1 MSNYNTSM
9 KSYQFAMETF
19 ASMAMDQPPADRM
32 DYRKAAMEAIT
43 GPDAGMVL
51 DNLYKN
57 VMARSSVNFGKIPDS
72 LGELTKFAKY
82 KSIAESISLLERQMG
97 HLNVKELKLTRELH
111 DNLIRLRDD
120 FVYGFKVDSQ
130 FLKTTYNTMVYALC
144 EMVNLC
150 SVIYIDMLKCQAE
163 GRPTKPE
170 DYSFL
175 LLVQNVEKF
184 NIMVKSGEWASM
196 VLSIRKDARNL
207 VISVDDATGDS
218 SLVSAILGI
227 VGTGGGL
234 AIGKKYLAAGAHAAA
249 YVNNHVYNDKI
260 IPTLGDYGTA
270 AKNAVIAAWK
280 KPLGKVAIVIG
291 AIIAALFIVRSLIA
305 LYWKSIYKLDDVLK
319 DNEALLKAHMDK
331 NAADPSGTTV
341 GAEKQ
346 LALYNQLSGLH
357 DNIKTKI
364 MKSDSEGRK
373 ALKESNAKDFPKDSF
388 TRTAIPG
395 GDDDGFAIV

>member
-1 MSNYNTSM
+1 MGNFNTSVR
-9 KSYQFAMETF
+9 SYQLVMEMF
-19 ASMAMDQPPADRM
+19 GAMAMDQPPADRLS
-32 DYRKAAMEAIT
+32 YRQTAMEAVT

-57 VMARSSVNFGKIPDS
+57 VMSRSSVNFGKIPDS

-82 KSIAESISLLERQMG
+82 KSIADSITLLERQMG
-97 HLNVKELKLTRELH
+97 ELNVKELKMTRELH

-163 GRPTKPE
+163 GRVAKPE
-170 DYSFL
+170 DFSYL
-175 LLVQNVEKF
+175 LLVQNVAKF
-184 NIMVKSGEWASM
+184 NGMVKSGDWAAM
-196 VLSIRKDARNL
+196 VLTIRKDARNL
-207 VISVDDATGDS
+207 LISIDEKTGDS
-218 SLVSAILGI
+218 TLLSTILGI
-227 VGTGGGL
+227 VGAGGGF
-234 AIGKKYLAAGAHAAA
+234 AAAKKYLTGAAKKIAEKAEHPSPTVGDYAAA
-249 YVNNHVYNDKI
+249 AWNKPYGKLSLI
-260 IPTLGDYGTA
+260 IGS
-270 AKNAVIAAWK
+270 
-280 KPLGKVAIVIG
+280 
-291 AIIAALFIVRSLIA
+291 IILALFIVRQLIA
-305 LYWKSIYKLDDVLK
+305 LYWKSIYKLDDILK
-319 DNEALLKAHMDK
+319 DNETLLRAHMDK

-357 DNIKTKI
+357 DTIKSKI

-373 ALKESNAKDFPKDSF
+373 ALKDSNAKDFPKDSF
-388 TRTAIPG
+388 RNDATLGG
-395 GDDDGFAIV
+395 GDADVVIF